1 MSLHD
6 QSMASIL
13 SSSSG
18 KSQMTTEMCLDPRSE
33 FDIFEYQSREQSQE
47 IIVCCKE
54 VSLSFYHHLM
64 RFVPQIKSLLWF
76 SEASEVFN
84 LNMLFTEGGKYDHP
98 FPLPPPP
105 VSLLRLSSHCRHV
118 RPIKLSCDVIQN
130 AVSVTLIMAT
140 LEPRVHEEEHSHT
153 QPLSNA
159 TGRTLTGR
167 ELQGDL
173 DDEEAA
179 DQAQFFHPAGAGGP
193 SDEERSPTVPS
204 HTPATPL
211 STSSNRSRASHHSS
225 ANSSKRKYDASSRSS
240 FGEEF
245 ALTTANSSALLTPQK
260 TGRPSPVSPVV
271 GGSSSPGVAYLGG
284 MSRLRKIIM
293 DEEEEE

>member
-98 FPLPPPP
+98 SPSLPSLP
-105 VSLLRLSSHCRHV
+105 SLLSPYFVC
-118 RPIKLSCDVIQN
+118 P
-130 AVSVTLIMAT
+130 
-140 LEPRVHEEEHSHT
+140 HT
-153 QPLSNA
+153 
-159 TGRTLTGR
+159 
-167 ELQGDL
+167 
-173 DDEEAA
+173 
-179 DQAQFFHPAGAGGP
+179 
-193 SDEERSPTVPS
+193 V
-204 HTPATPL
+204 
-211 STSSNRSRASHHSS
+211 
-225 ANSSKRKYDASSRSS
+225 
-240 FGEEF
+240 
-245 ALTTANSSALLTPQK
+245 
-260 TGRPSPVSPVV
+260 
-271 GGSSSPGVAYLGG
+271 G
-284 MSRLRKIIM
+284 MSDRSNSLAMSFRM
-293 DEEEEE
+293 LYPLH